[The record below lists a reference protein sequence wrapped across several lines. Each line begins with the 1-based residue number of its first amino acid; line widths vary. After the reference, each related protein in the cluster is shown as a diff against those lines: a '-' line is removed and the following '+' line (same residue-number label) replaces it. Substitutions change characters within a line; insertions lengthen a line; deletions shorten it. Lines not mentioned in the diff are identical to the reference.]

1 MDTRPKRVRIP
12 HLLAS
17 KREGRKI
24 AILTAYDYTMARLV
38 DQAGVDAILVG
49 DSLGNVMLGYDTTLP
64 VTLEDMIHHGRAVRR
79 GAQRALVIVD
89 MPFGSYQAG
98 VDQAVDN
105 AVRLMKE
112 TGADAV
118 KVEGGRPIVPAI
130 RRMTEIGIPVMGH
143 LGFTPQSVHQMGG
156 YRVQGRSREDAE
168 ALLEDARAVEAA
180 GAFALVLEL
189 IPPDLSAEVTRALT
203 IPTIGIGAG
212 PHCDGQVL
220 VLQDMLGMFDDFQPK
235 FVRRFAEVGSVIRGA
250 VAQYVQDVAA
260 GRFPAPEHTVGGA
273 RREEGSPS

>member
-1 MDTRPKRVRIP
+1 
-12 HLLAS
+12 
-17 KREGRKI
+17 
-24 AILTAYDYTMARLV
+24 
-38 DQAGVDAILVG
+38 
-49 DSLGNVMLGYDTTLP
+49 
-64 VTLEDMIHHGRAVRR
+64 
-79 GAQRALVIVD
+79 
-89 MPFGSYQAG
+89 
-98 VDQAVDN
+98 
-105 AVRLMKE
+105 LMKE